1 MFVLRLVGKILLLP
15 VWVILAI
22 TWLVV
27 HIVVSIFSIFHGFWK
42 VFFTLFAILAIAFGM
57 YQNALIFAGAI
68 VFTFVILVAGA
79 AVDVLLEEA
88 RKGIGR
94 VNRIYF

>member
-1 MFVLRLVGKILLLP
+1 MFVLRLIGKILLLP

-27 HIVVSIFSIFHGFWK
+27 HIVVGIFSIFHGLWK

-57 YQNALIFAGAI
+57 YQNALIFVGAI
-68 VFTFVILVAGA
+68 AFTFAILIAGA
-79 AVDVLLEEA
+79 AVDVLLEQA
-88 RKGIGR
+88 RRGIGR
-94 VNRIYF
+94 VILA

>member
-1 MFVLRLVGKILLLP
+1 MFILRLVGKILLLP

-27 HIVVSIFSIFHGFWK
+27 HIAVGVFSIFHGFWK

-57 YQNALIFAGAI
+57 YQNAMIFVGAI
-68 VFTFVILVAGA
+68 AVTFLFLVAGA
-79 AVDVLLEEA
+79 AIDVLLEEA
-88 RKGIGR
+88 RRGIGR
-94 VNRIYF
+94 MILA

>member
-1 MFVLRLVGKILLLP
+1 MLVLKLIGKILLLP

-27 HIVVSIFSIFHGFWK
+27 HVLVSVFSIFHGFWK
-42 VFFTLFAILAIAFGM
+42 VFFILFTILAIAFGM
-57 YQNALIFAGAI
+57 YQNALIFAGTI
-68 VFTFVILVAGA
+68 TITLLILVVGA

-88 RKGIGR
+88 RKRIGR
-94 VNRIYF
+94 VILA

>member
-1 MFVLRLVGKILLLP
+1 MLVLKLIGKILLLP

-27 HIVVSIFSIFHGFWK
+27 HVLVSIFSVFHGFWK
-42 VFFTLFAILAIAFGM
+42 VFFTLFTILAIAFGM

-68 VFTFVILVAGA
+68 AVTFLILFAGA
-79 AVDVLLEEA
+79 SIDLLLEEA
-88 RKGIGR
+88 RKEVGR
-94 VNRIYF
+94 LIMI